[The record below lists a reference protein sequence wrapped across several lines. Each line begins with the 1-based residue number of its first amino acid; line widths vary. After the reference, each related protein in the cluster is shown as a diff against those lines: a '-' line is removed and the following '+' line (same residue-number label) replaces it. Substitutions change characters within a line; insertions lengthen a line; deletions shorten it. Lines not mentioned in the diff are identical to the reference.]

1 MIYFV
6 YLIVV
11 AFSVSMFKAKP
22 GEKVGIMM
30 LTSICFDAV
39 VVEPIPVYRRAK
51 MLMVLALLLSEWK
64 NLKFYYKDI
73 HNYAITKYV
82 SVLLASFV
90 IMCLTSPH
98 ILNGDFQL
106 WRLIVEQPLTYTCL
120 PLYIFCVIKDKDNLD
135 AILKYVYYALIVVTV
150 FGLLN
155 FITKHSL
162 FMDILGS
169 VSKAGENVYGDTYA
183 NMDRFRVQSMFTLAC
198 DYGNICTM
206 YLILIIYG
214 YSVERLSKIQL
225 IVAVACC
232 VTGILICGFRTCIVC
247 ALMSIV
253 IFFLVG
259 YKIKSSV
266 KYFLLGTILT
276 FLCYIT
282 IPVVHDK
289 IDNAMTAF
297 TASADETDGSSIE
310 MRMMQ
315 LAAVFFHIEGHELT
329 GCGYGY
335 FLLDMGWGD
344 GGYKT
349 LIDKDLYGLEG
360 MYLKLLLHQGYVGL
374 FSYLIFI
381 FGIMIYAYKNID
393 DDRLTAAYLMS
404 SVAIYFLYANMTG
417 EQSSTYSAMIAI
429 GLGMKLIELQR
440 TGRC

>member
-183 NMDRFRVQSMFTLAC
+183 
-198 DYGNICTM
+198 
-206 YLILIIYG
+206 
-214 YSVERLSKIQL
+214 
-225 IVAVACC
+225 
-232 VTGILICGFRTCIVC
+232 
-247 ALMSIV
+247 
-253 IFFLVG
+253 
-259 YKIKSSV
+259 
-266 KYFLLGTILT
+266 
-276 FLCYIT
+276 
-282 IPVVHDK
+282 
-289 IDNAMTAF
+289 
-297 TASADETDGSSIE
+297 
-310 MRMMQ
+310 
-315 LAAVFFHIEGHELT
+315 
-329 GCGYGY
+329 
-335 FLLDMGWGD
+335 
-344 GGYKT
+344 
-349 LIDKDLYGLEG
+349 
-360 MYLKLLLHQGYVGL
+360 
-374 FSYLIFI
+374 
-381 FGIMIYAYKNID
+381 
-393 DDRLTAAYLMS
+393 
-404 SVAIYFLYANMTG
+404 
-417 EQSSTYSAMIAI
+417 
-429 GLGMKLIELQR
+429 
-440 TGRC
+440 